1 MSELPRRIVSRLRRF
16 IGNRRRTRRAPVRM
30 KFTLSLSDPRTTS
43 NGSRRLPSLQGYT
56 LDVSTNG
63 VAMVVPAIRIGEH
76 YLVGQ
81 DRRLYLNL
89 ELPDAAIELGVV
101 PVRYESFD
109 EEAED
114 TGYLIGARITEI
126 SESDQ
131 TQLNAFVKD
140 LLARQ
145 TAN

>member
-1 MSELPRRIVSRLRRF
+1 MI
-16 IGNRRRTRRAPVRM
+16 
-30 KFTLSLSDPRTTS
+30 
-43 NGSRRLPSLQGYT
+43 
-56 LDVSTNG
+56 
-63 VAMVVPAIRIGEH
+63 VPAIRVGEH

-101 PVRYESFD
+101 PVRYESLD

-131 TQLNAFVKD
+131 TQLNAFVKN